1 MRREDQEVALRWA
14 FREEH
19 LSITRH
25 ARIEMGLR
33 GINTDDVTTVG
44 GGSEVIEEDRE
55 RPQGTTKVLLGHSKD
70 GDAMHLVVNVEAYE
84 QDFEEPVEVVTVYRP
99 EPPKWR
105 DERTRGGDER

>member
-1 MRREDQEVALRWA
+1 MKREDQEVALRWA

-33 GINTDDVTTVG
+33 GIDTDAVTSVG
-44 GGSEVIEEDRE
+44 RVSEVIEEDRE
-55 RPQGTTKVLLGHSKD
+55 RPQGTTKVLLGYR
-70 GDAMHLVVNVEAYE
+70 DAGEAIHIVVNVEAYE
-84 QDFEEPVEVVTVYRP
+84 EDFEEPVEIVTVYRP

-105 DERTRGGDER
+105 DERTRGGDAG

>member
-1 MRREDQEVALRWA
+1 MNREDQEIALRWA

-33 GINTDDVTTVG
+33 GIDSDVVTGVG
-44 GGSEVIEEDRE
+44 RTSEVIEEDPH
-55 RPQGTTKVLLGHSKD
+55 RPHGLTKVLLGYRD
-70 GDAMHLVVNVEAYE
+70 GRDAIHIVVNVEAYE
-84 QDFEEPVEVVTVYRP
+84 DDFEEPVEIVTVYRP

-105 DERTRGGDER
+105 DERTRGGDLR